1 MLQISGRGDEA
12 VVQRGSQLMAG
23 NSDSA
28 CVSCYVQ
35 DSSIH
40 CRLAFQRVGAVKLS
54 GLVAWVGRKSIK
66 TFVD

>member
-1 MLQISGRGDEA
+1 MLQICGRGDDA
-12 VVQRGSQLMAG
+12 VVRRESQSMAG
-23 NSDSA
+23 NSDSD
-28 CVSCYVQ
+28 CVSCCVQ